1 MDVTSAPKIVADIQA
16 SLAGAQAAVSAPA
29 ALHDSKRVDADSGPD
44 TVAVEA
50 ADTVFMDPGDTVM
63 MEELESSSPSGH
75 RSGSDAHR
83 EVGGHAPKS
92 SKSASAPHESS
103 QRARAAVPRRH
114 KSLRWGAVAAVALM
128 AVATAGWGLYARK
141 SLVQDDI
148 ITEVAE
154 PPAALT
160 LAEASAPVAS
170 ASVASEVAVAE
181 PSLVEPPLVAA
192 SASQPAPAP
201 KPVVRNSAAAK
212 KVAPERAPAPVVT
225 VEAPPP
231 PPPPPPEPKPRPAPA
246 KIPTPQ
252 EVCANAGFLAKP
264 MCIHQECQKP
274 SQVGQ
279 AICVENRKR
288 YEAEEQRA
296 RQMGN

>member
-1 MDVTSAPKIVADIQA
+1 MDVTSAPKIVADTQA
-16 SLAGAQAAVSAPA
+16 SLGGAQAVVSASA
-29 ALHDSKRVDADSGPD
+29 ALRESRDVAADSGPD
-44 TVAVEA
+44 TVAVET

-75 RSGSDAHR
+75 RSGSGAHR
-83 EVGGHAPKS
+83 EVGGHGPKS

-103 QRARAAVPRRH
+103 QRARAAVPRRY
-114 KSLRWGAVAAVALM
+114 KSLRWGAMAAVALM
-128 AVATAGWGLYARK
+128 AVASAGWGLYARK
-141 SLVQDDI
+141 APVADDI

-160 LAEASAPVAS
+160 LVEASAPVAS

-201 KPVVRNSAAAK
+201 KPVVRSSAAAK
-212 KVAPERAPAPVVT
+212 KVAPEPASAPVVA
-225 VEAPPP
+225 VEA